1 MHVRVRPAAAFV
13 PPDVEDP
20 PSPVE
25 MDEEEMEWHRWLGDL
40 MNPTGTDKHDRSGG
54 RGGSANLH
62 AYAVENHRIHVGN

>member
-1 MHVRVRPAAAFV
+1 MCVCAAAFV

-40 MNPTGTDKHDRSGG
+40 MNPTGTDNHDRLTLKNS
-54 RGGSANLH
+54 L
-62 AYAVENHRIHVGN
+62 